1 MRFKRKFPSDIK
13 SSTVQ
18 RDFSGYLRIGVVDQ
32 VYPER
37 GVCTLRWLDKP
48 GYRAEVLITQ
58 ASPKSWEIPE
68 KGSVVLVGFDPYE
81 RARILRYINLG
92 HEDRMREV
100 KSLPKMKEGEKLWEV
115 GGSYFYIKRNGDVVI
130 STANQGYFL
139 IENSTSTFKS
149 ESVNW
154 KVTTDGGIMYN
165 GIIKRFTDN
174 GDGTKSNENITNLT
188 GDNLIEFRLRLV
200 ETADGALGL
209 KGVEDPF
216 IDLVMGTYIDK
227 DGNIVN
233 KKDSPTINN
242 NKEIAVRIVLKSGI
256 KLFIDK
262 EGRLSIEGAKLNIN
276 NAKVDSD
283 DPDIAEG
290 LEENDSSLGTR
301 GQHAAREHDE
311 ITVPLGSPA
320 YNDPEHLTLTDLSNE
335 NLSALTTFA
344 SAIMSPAGPCS
355 LNPGLLTGNLQLK
368 GLITQGAEN
377 TLIGDE

>member
-1 MRFKRKFPSDIK
+1 MLFKRKFPSDIR

-18 RDFSGYLRIGVVDQ
+18 RDFSSYLRIGVVDQ

-92 HEDRMREV
+92 HEERMREI

-115 GGSYFYIKRNGDVVI
+115 GGSYFYLKRNGDVVI

-154 KVTTDGGIMYN
+154 KVTTDGGIMYK

-174 GDGTKSNENITNLT
+174 GDGTKSNEEITNLA
-188 GDNLIEFRLRLV
+188 GDNLTEFRLRLV
-200 ETADGALGL
+200 ETADGTLGL
-209 KGVEDPF
+209 KGIEDPF
-216 IDLVMGTYIDK
+216 IDLVMGTYVDA

-276 NAKVDSD
+276 KAKVDVD
-283 DPDIAEG
+283 DLDIAEG
-290 LEENDSSLGTR
+290 LEENDSSLGTK
-301 GQHAAREHDE
+301 GQHVAREHDE
-311 ITVPLGSPA
+311 ITIPISTAFVDEEHSETVSVSPD
-320 YNDPEHLTLTDLSNE
+320 NIQV
-335 NLSALTTFA
+335 LTTLA
-344 SAIMSPAGPCS
+344 SAIMSPAGPCT
-355 LNPGLLTGNLQLK
+355 LNPALLSDPSLKLK
-368 GLITQGAEN
+368 GIITQGSSN
-377 TLIGDE
+377 VLIGDE